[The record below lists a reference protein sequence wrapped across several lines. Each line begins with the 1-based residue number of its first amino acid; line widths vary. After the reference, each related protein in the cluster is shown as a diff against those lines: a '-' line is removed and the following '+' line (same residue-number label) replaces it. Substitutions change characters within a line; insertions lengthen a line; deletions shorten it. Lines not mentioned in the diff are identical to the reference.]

1 MENMTEHRPYTV
13 ATRHDYIPAAGRDA
27 LLPGYDLLTRLL
39 GMNRAYD
46 TLIAQAEL
54 ARRAACPGDRLRHG
68 QRHRPRQA
76 REPGSGTDRTDPDPR
91 ALARA
96 QRKARG
102 LTGIRFERAYAQELP
117 FADGEFDRVLSS
129 MMLHHLDDDVKAG
142 AAAEIHR
149 VLRPG
154 GTLHI
159 VDIGG
164 HMTAHDGFV
173 ARRMIRSPHV
183 AGNLGDAI
191 PRLLT
196 IGRVRLHRG
205 GHAAASPHRAA
216 DLLSRH
222 PPGLTDSR
230 ERPRLYRIRRRV
242 ACRHGRSRVGEPAYI
257 GFWRR

>member
-1 MENMTEHRPYTV
+1 MDHMTEHRPHF

-27 LLPGYDLLTRLL
+27 FLPGYDLLTRVL

-54 ARRAACPGDRLRHG
+54 ADGLRVLEIGCGTGNVTVRAKRAAPGADVV
-68 QRHRPRQA
+68 
-76 REPGSGTDRTDPDPR
+76 GSDPDPL

-164 HMTAHDGFV
+164 HMTAHDGLA
-173 ARRMIRSPHV
+173 ARFMMRSPHA

-196 IGRVRLHRG
+196 NVGFDCTEVGTRRNRLIGRLTFY
-205 GHAAASPHRAA
+205 RA
-216 DLLSRH
+216 
-222 PPGLTDSR
+222 T
-230 ERPRLYRIRRRV
+230 RP
-242 ACRHGRSRVGEPAYI
+242 A
-257 GFWRR
+257 